1 MTTLYT
7 YALTATPS
15 NKANPGRLEKEI
27 RESAAITTAL
37 DPLGIQL
44 ESTTILIHFKV
55 ELEPAQ
61 KSSLDEIIANH
72 SGEPLALT
80 RDDVPVNKQPSIT
93 VSTYPPRVDRF
104 NKVSHRWTDPTTWYT
119 NAVLVEGEPLG
130 HAGDYQTYNVS
141 QVNLID
147 MTHGKQWKE
156 DSILSPDGTSYQ
168 PLVYVDG
175 ALKTETLA
183 KYGESQDPSFKRD
196 YTIDYAAGVV
206 HFHEALTAGQSVTI
220 DYYYAT
226 SSEFYVQPKEGRQ
239 IDLSRVEVQFTQ
251 DTSIRDTIHFFI
263 EGYASVF
270 APDLVEQGLLQ
281 PTDRVEL
288 GAPATYKSFYDYCNE
303 ANGAYA
309 TIPYTTNANPTW
321 RDSTSP
327 VLTFPWDYQAVIQLR
342 ADQGLRIKVKLET
355 DTPFD
360 GTFCTASFYGFED
373 ELS

>member
-1 MTTLYT
+1 MATTYT
-7 YALTATPS
+7 YNLDATPN

-27 RESAAITTAL
+27 QASPDITIAL

-44 ESTTILIHFKV
+44 EGSTILIHFKV

-61 KSSLDEIIANH
+61 KAALDEIIANH
-72 SGEPLALT
+72 SGEPLTPTSNL
-80 RDDVPVNKQPSIT
+80 PVKKQPSIT

-119 NAVLVEGEPLG
+119 CAALVEGEALG
-130 HAGDYQTYNVS
+130 HAGDYKTYNVS

-156 DSILSPDGTSYQ
+156 DSILSPEGTSYQ
-168 PLVYVDG
+168 PRVYVDG
-175 ALKTETLA
+175 DLKTETLA
-183 KYGESQDPSFKRD
+183 QYGENQDPSFKRD

-206 HFHEALTAGQSVTI
+206 HFHEALTAGQAVTI
-220 DYYYAT
+220 DYYHAT
-226 SSEFYVQPKEGRQ
+226 TSDFYIQPEEGRQ

-263 EGYASVF
+263 EGYAAVF
-270 APDLVEQGLLQ
+270 APDAVEQGLLQ

-327 VLTFPWDYQAVIQLR
+327 VLTFPWDYQAVVRLR
-342 ADQGLRIKVKLET
+342 ADQGLRIKVKLDT

-373 ELS
+373 GLDG